1 MTTQALPPR
10 ERLLA
15 TARRLFYSEGIHSVG
30 VDRLVAEANV
40 TRATFYRH
48 FPTKEA
54 LVEAYLRATD
64 DDLRTAVAQALAGN
78 DPQKALEALLDLI
91 GTTANT
97 PEFRGD
103 WFINAAAEYPDAAN
117 PVRIAIREHRDW
129 FQTTVTDLAAKVG
142 HPDPVEAGR
151 MLVLLHDGA
160 LTAAQLDDPATVRI
174 TVKAAALA
182 LLAQAPDSPT
192 NRPTA
197 LNTDGSHAEA

>member
-1 MTTQALPPR
+1 MTTSVLTPR

-15 TARRLFYSEGIHSVG
+15 TARRLFYAEGIHSVG

-64 DDLRTAVAQALAGN
+64 AALREVVAEALARE
-78 DPQKALEALLDLI
+78 DAMQAFEALLDLI
-91 GTTANT
+91 GHVANT

-103 WFINAAAEYPDAAN
+103 WFINAAAEYPSAEN

-129 FQTTVTDLAAKVG
+129 FQTAVTDLAARIG

-160 LTAAQLDDPATVRI
+160 LTAAQLDDPVMVRAS
-174 TVKAAALA
+174 VKSAALA
-182 LLAQAPDSPT
+182 LV
-192 NRPTA
+192 RPPK
-197 LNTDGSHAEA
+197 